1 MSKFIYGIDFG
12 TTNSALAILDTET
25 NQLVK
30 LFTIPSLLFF
40 PEPTKPKEP
49 VVPTVGNEAISLY
62 VQNRMRGRFMKSIKK
77 VLPNKSFIDTKIGS
91 KSYRA
96 EDLVALILIHL
107 KKLGDDFTGENIT
120 TAVIGR
126 PVVFDENPEKDALAQ
141 ERLSKAALI
150 AGFVDFFFQME
161 PIGAAFTYERQI
173 EKQELVLVADFG
185 GGTSDFSLMRLNPDA
200 IHLADRQADMLA
212 QGGIYIGGD
221 SFDSDIMWHKGTPHF
236 GRGVKEEFTP
246 GKPLDLPLSYFHN
259 ICSWERMNFLDSLR
273 MRISIAKSYN
283 FSGKDYRVKN
293 LQTLIEDN
301 LGYVLFKHIEK
312 VKIDLTAIDD
322 AVFEFNEHEISIN
335 EPISIQEFQDEII
348 DKNVEK
354 IENYLQEFLIQNNI
368 QNQDIDVVFMTGG
381 TSMVRPL
388 RNIFVKRFGEN
399 NIKSGD
405 NFNSVAM
412 GLAYSYRIL
421 TGSPERF

>member
-25 NQLVK
+25 NNLVK

-40 PEPTKPKEP
+40 PEPTKPKEQ
-49 VVPTVGNEAISLY
+49 VVPTVGNDAITLY

-96 EDLVALILIHL
+96 EDLVALILVYL

-141 ERLSKAALI
+141 ERLSKAARI
-150 AGFVDFFFQME
+150 AGFEDFYFQME

-200 IHLADRQADMLA
+200 VNNADRQADMLA

-221 SFDSDIMWHKGTPHF
+221 SFDSDIMWNKGTWHF
-236 GRGVKEEFTP
+236 GRGVKEEFTM

-301 LGYVLFKHIEK
+301 LGYVLFKQIEK
-312 VKIDLTAIDD
+312 VKIDLTAIDN
-322 AVFEFNEHEISIN
+322 AVFEFNEHGIAIN
-335 EPISIQEFQDEII
+335 EPISIQEFSEEII
-348 DKNVEK
+348 EKNVEK
-354 IENYLQEFLIQNNI
+354 IEQYLQDFLNRNQIH
-368 QNQDIDVVFMTGG
+368 NQDIDVVFMTGG

-388 RNIFVKRFGEN
+388 RKIFVERFGEN

-412 GLAYSYRIL
+412 GLAYSYRML
-421 TGSPERF
+421 AEAVL

>member
-1 MSKFIYGIDFG
+1 MSKYIYGIDFG

-25 NQLVK
+25 NDLVK

-40 PEPTKPKEP
+40 PEPLPKQP
-49 VVPTVGNEAISLY
+49 VVPTVGNDAISLY
-62 VQNRMRGRFMKSIKK
+62 VESRMRGRFMKSIKK

-91 KSYRA
+91 KSYCA
-96 EDLVALILIHL
+96 EDLVSLILIHL
-107 KKLGDDFTGENIT
+107 KKLADDFIGENIK

-141 ERLSKAALI
+141 ERLSKAARI
-150 AGFVDFFFQME
+150 AGFENFFFQME

-173 EKQELVLVADFG
+173 AKEELVLVADFG

-200 IHLADRQADMLA
+200 INEADRQADMIA

-301 LGYVLFKHIEK
+301 LGYVVFKHIEK
-312 VKIDLTAIDD
+312 AKIDLTAIEN
-322 AVFEFNEHEISIN
+322 VIFEFNEHEIEIN
-335 EPISIQEFQDEII
+335 EPISIQEFEHKII
-348 DKNVEK
+348 QENLSK
-354 IENYLQEFLIQNNI
+354 IENYLQDFLDKNDIKAH
-368 QNQDIDVVFMTGG
+368 DIDVVFMTGG
-381 TSMVRPL
+381 TSMIKPL
-388 RNIFVKRFGEN
+388 KNIFTKRFGEEK
-399 NIKSGD
+399 IKSGD

-412 GLAYSYRIL
+412 GLAYSYKVL
-421 TGSPERF
+421 AETA

>member
-1 MSKFIYGIDFG
+1 MSKYIYGIDFG

-25 NQLVK
+25 NNLVK

-40 PEPTKPKEP
+40 PEPTKPKEQ

-96 EDLVALILIHL
+96 EDLVALILINL
-107 KKLGDDFTGENIT
+107 KKQADDFIGENIT

-141 ERLSKAALI
+141 ERLSKAAQI
-150 AGFVDFFFQME
+150 AGFDSFFFQME

-200 IHLADRQADMLA
+200 IHQADRQADMLA

-273 MRISIAKSYN
+273 MRISINKSYN

-293 LQTLIEDN
+293 LQTLIEAN
-301 LGYVLFKHIEK
+301 LGYVLFKQIEK
-312 VKIDLTAIDD
+312 VKIDLTAIDN
-322 AVFEFNEHEISIN
+322 AILEFNEHEISIN
-335 EPISIQEFQDEII
+335 EPISIQDFENEII

-354 IENYLQEFLIQNNI
+354 IEKYLQEFLS
-368 QNQDIDVVFMTGG
+368 QNQIKNKDIDVVFMTGG
-381 TSMVRPL
+381 TSLVRPL

-412 GLAYSYRIL
+412 GLAYSYKML
-421 TGSPERF
+421 SEAVL

>member
-1 MSKFIYGIDFG
+1 MSKYIYGIDFG
-12 TTNSALAILDTET
+12 TTNSALAILETET
-25 NQLVK
+25 NNLVK

-40 PEPTKPKEP
+40 PEPTKPKEQ

-96 EDLVALILIHL
+96 EDLVALILINL
-107 KKLGDDFTGENIT
+107 KKQADDFIGENIT

-141 ERLSKAALI
+141 ERLSKAAQI
-150 AGFVDFFFQME
+150 AGFDSFFFQME

-200 IHLADRQADMLA
+200 IHQADRQADMLA

-273 MRISIAKSYN
+273 MRISINKSYN

-293 LQTLIEDN
+293 LQTLIEAN
-301 LGYVLFKHIEK
+301 LGYVLFKQIEK
-312 VKIDLTAIDD
+312 VKIDLTAIDN
-322 AVFEFNEHEISIN
+322 AILEFNEHEISIN
-335 EPISIQEFQDEII
+335 EPISIQDFENEII

-354 IENYLQEFLIQNNI
+354 IEKYLQEFLS
-368 QNQDIDVVFMTGG
+368 QNQIKNKDIDVVFMTGG
-381 TSMVRPL
+381 TSLVRPL

-412 GLAYSYRIL
+412 GLAYSYKML
-421 TGSPERF
+421 SEAVL

>member
-12 TTNSALAILDTET
+12 TTNSALAILDTDT
-25 NQLVK
+25 NNLVK

-40 PEPTKPKEP
+40 PDSINPKEP
-49 VVPTVGNEAISLY
+49 IVPTVGHEAISLY

-77 VLPNKSFIDTKIGS
+77 VLPNKSFIDTRIGS

-96 EDLVALILIHL
+96 EDLVALILVHL
-107 KKLGDDFTGENIT
+107 KKIADEFVGENVK

-141 ERLSKAALI
+141 ERLSKAAQI
-150 AGFVDFFFQME
+150 AGFEEFYFQME

-173 EKQELVLVADFG
+173 ENQQLVLVADFG
-185 GGTSDFSLMRLNPDA
+185 GGTSDFSLMKLNPDA
-200 IHLADRQADMLA
+200 INQADRTADMLA

-246 GKPLDLPLSYFHN
+246 GKPIDLPLSYFYS
-259 ICSWERMNFLDSLR
+259 ICSWEKMNFLDSLR
-273 MRISIAKSYN
+273 MKLSIAKSYQY
-283 FSGKDYRVKN
+283 SGKDYRVKN
-293 LQTLIEDN
+293 LQTLIEQN
-301 LGYVLFKHIEK
+301 LGYELFKQIEK
-312 VKIDLTAIDD
+312 VKIDLTKSDNAI
-322 AVFEFNEHEISIN
+322 FEFNESEISIN
-335 EPISIQEFQDEII
+335 EPMSIQEFSKEII
-348 DKNVEK
+348 EKNVDK
-354 IENYLQEFLIQNNI
+354 IEQYMQEFLDKNQIKNNEV
-368 QNQDIDVVFMTGG
+368 DVVFMTGG

-388 RNIFVKRFGEN
+388 NNIFIRRFGSEK
-399 NIKSGD
+399 IKSGD

-412 GLAYSYRIL
+412 GLAYSYRVL
-421 TGSPERF
+421 VEAETS

>member
-1 MSKFIYGIDFG
+1 MSKYIYGIDFG
-12 TTNSALAILDTET
+12 TTNSALAILETET
-25 NQLVK
+25 NNLVK

-40 PEPTKPKEP
+40 PEPTKPKEQ

-96 EDLVALILIHL
+96 EDLVALILINL
-107 KKLGDDFTGENIT
+107 KKQADDFIGENIT

-141 ERLSKAALI
+141 ERLSKAAQI
-150 AGFVDFFFQME
+150 AGFDSFFFQME

-200 IHLADRQADMLA
+200 IHQADRQADMLA

-273 MRISIAKSYN
+273 MRISINKSYN

-293 LQTLIEDN
+293 LQTLIEAN
-301 LGYVLFKHIEK
+301 LGYVLFKQIEK
-312 VKIDLTAIDD
+312 VKIDLTAIDN
-322 AVFEFNEHEISIN
+322 AILEFNEHEISIN
-335 EPISIQEFQDEII
+335 EPISIQDFENEII

-354 IENYLQEFLIQNNI
+354 IEKYLQEFLS
-368 QNQDIDVVFMTGG
+368 QNQINNKDIDVVFMTGG
-381 TSMVRPL
+381 TSLVRPL

-412 GLAYSYRIL
+412 GLAYSYKML
-421 TGSPERF
+421 SEAVL

>member
-1 MSKFIYGIDFG
+1 MSKYIYGIDFG

-25 NQLVK
+25 NNLVK

-40 PEPTKPKEP
+40 PEPTKPKEQ
-49 VVPTVGNEAISLY
+49 VVPTVGNDAISLY

-96 EDLVALILIHL
+96 EDLVALILVHL

-126 PVVFDENPEKDALAQ
+126 PVIFDENPEKDALAQ
-141 ERLSKAALI
+141 ERLSKAAQI
-150 AGFVDFFFQME
+150 AGFEAFFFQME

-200 IHLADRQADMLA
+200 IHQADRQADMLA

-322 AVFEFNEHEISIN
+322 AIFEFNEHEISIN
-335 EPISIQEFQDEII
+335 EPISIQAFKDEII
-348 DKNVEK
+348 DKNVAK

-368 QNQDIDVVFMTGG
+368 KNEDIDVVFMTGG

-412 GLAYSYRIL
+412 GLAYSYKML
-421 TGSPERF
+421 AEAVL

>member
-1 MSKFIYGIDFG
+1 MSKYIYGIDFG

-25 NQLVK
+25 NNLVK

-40 PEPTKPKEP
+40 PEPTKPKEQ

-96 EDLVALILIHL
+96 EDLVALILINL
-107 KKLGDDFTGENIT
+107 KKQADDFIGENIT

-141 ERLSKAALI
+141 ERLSKAAQI
-150 AGFVDFFFQME
+150 AGFDSFFFQME

-200 IHLADRQADMLA
+200 IHQADRQADMLA

-273 MRISIAKSYN
+273 MRISINKSYN

-293 LQTLIEDN
+293 LQTLIEAN
-301 LGYVLFKHIEK
+301 LGYVLFKQIEK
-312 VKIDLTAIDD
+312 VKIDLTAIDN
-322 AVFEFNEHEISIN
+322 AILEFNEHEISIN
-335 EPISIQEFQDEII
+335 EPISIQDFENEII
-348 DKNVEK
+348 DKNLEK
-354 IENYLQEFLIQNNI
+354 IEKYLQEFLS
-368 QNQDIDVVFMTGG
+368 QNQINNKDIDVVFMTGG
-381 TSMVRPL
+381 TSLVRPL

-412 GLAYSYRIL
+412 GLAYSYKML
-421 TGSPERF
+421 SEAVL